1 MYSSLFVVVTPF
13 AVPNLVRWRGGGGGP
28 DHHVEEEPLSENRRL
43 TEKAAREAKQEV
55 ERG

>member
-13 AVPNLVRWRGGGGGP
+13 AVPNLVRRRGGGP
-28 DHHVEEEPLSENRRL
+28 DHHVEEEPLSGNRRL